1 MDWMDA
7 GKVGLS
13 SAAFGISCLA
23 LWISHRNWL
32 RSNCPIVVACI
43 ETATAQDEAFIAY
56 NLVVVNTGNRP
67 AVNVRL
73 YCEDSD
79 LEQCIQPGP
88 HAGKK
93 PGSTWTHVKK
103 CFQEDAEI
111 PVLLNGKSVS
121 NSFGF
126 TGVNQQSFWKY
137 NSRLKITLRYADLDG
152 TNYRKELILLIKDS
166 VAFAGGMWSMPEE
179 TKK

>member
-1 MDWMDA
+1 MDWMDV

-13 SAAFGISCLA
+13 SAAFCISCLA

-93 PGSTWTHVKK
+93 LGSTWTHVKK

>member
-1 MDWMDA
+1 MDWMEV
-7 GKVGLS
+7 GKVCLS
-13 SAAFGISCLA
+13 GAAFAISCSA
-23 LWISHRNWL
+23 LWIAHRNWL
-32 RSNCPIVVACI
+32 RSNCPIVTACI
-43 ETATAQDEAFIAY
+43 ETATAEDGAFIAY
-56 NLVVVNTGNRP
+56 NMVVVNTGNRP

-73 YCEDSD
+73 DCSATE
-79 LEQCIQPGP
+79 LEQCIQSGP
-88 HAGKK
+88 HAGKH
-93 PGSTWTHVKK
+93 PSSTWAHVKK

-111 PVLLNGKSVS
+111 PLLLNGKSVS

>member
-1 MDWMDA
+1 MDWMDV

-13 SAAFGISCLA
+13 IAAFGISCLA

-43 ETATAQDEAFIAY
+43 ETATAQDEAFIAC

-103 CFQEDAEI
+103 CFHEDAEI

>member
-1 MDWMDA
+1 MHGRNYTERACYWAAMGLRGIDMDWIDV

-43 ETATAQDEAFIAY
+43 ETATAEDGAFIAY

-73 YCEDSD
+73 YCSD
-79 LEQCIQPGP
+79 TELEQCIQPGP
-88 HAGKK
+88 HAGKRS
-93 PGSTWTHVKK
+93 GSTWTHVKK

-126 TGVNQQSFWKY
+126 TGVNQQS
-137 NSRLKITLRYADLDG
+137 
-152 TNYRKELILLIKDS
+152 LLEIQFPIENHT
-166 VAFAGGMWSMPEE
+166 AIC
-179 TKK
+179 